1 MGIDKDWIVSHG
13 LIERMVL
20 DELKPLLVTDVV
32 FAGIIPASFVEI
44 GLGVTDEDCVE
55 GDTGYGWILFNLHV

>member
-1 MGIDKDWIVSHG
+1 MLKNEGYLLDSSLCDMGIDIDWIVSHG

-32 FAGIIPASFVEI
+32 FTSIIPSSFVEI
-44 GLGVTDEDCVE
+44 GLGVADKD
-55 GDTGYGWILFNLHV
+55 